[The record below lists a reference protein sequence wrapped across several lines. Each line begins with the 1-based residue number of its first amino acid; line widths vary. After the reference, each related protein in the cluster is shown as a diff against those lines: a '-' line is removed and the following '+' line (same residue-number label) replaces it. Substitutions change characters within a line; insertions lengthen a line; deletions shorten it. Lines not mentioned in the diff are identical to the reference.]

1 MIKYAI
7 KHTVYMVFIK
17 TRLVFR
23 YNFMFTA
30 YRLVMTRRIVY
41 YVRFA
46 SINNFSQFEFADQK
60 SVDYAHPCMA
70 ARISAIWDEDQLTT
84 IGSDMCFGQLTAK
97 HSIVV
102 LLVS

>member
-1 MIKYAI
+1 
-7 KHTVYMVFIK
+7 
-17 TRLVFR
+17 
-23 YNFMFTA
+23 
-30 YRLVMTRRIVY
+30 MTRHIVY